1 MTDTP
6 PPITTKRRIKKFA
19 PLQLGLMLGVTYAL
33 ISLVIIPF
41 MLVFFLIGGLA
52 AKANGASQAPFM
64 FGFGAI
70 FIIFIPVLY
79 GVMGF
84 IGGVIGAFI
93 YNLVA
98 KWIGGVE
105 VEVESL

>member
-1 MTDTP
+1 MTDIP
-6 PPITTKRRIKKFA
+6 PSITTKRRIKKFN
-19 PLQLGLMLGVTYAL
+19 PLQLGLMLGATYAL
-33 ISLVIIPF
+33 ISLVIVP
-41 MLVFFLIGGLA
+41 FFLLFFFIGGVA
-52 AKANGASQAPFM
+52 AKAHGAPQAPFM

-70 FIIFIPVLY
+70 FIVFLPVLY

-105 VEVESL
+105 VEVE